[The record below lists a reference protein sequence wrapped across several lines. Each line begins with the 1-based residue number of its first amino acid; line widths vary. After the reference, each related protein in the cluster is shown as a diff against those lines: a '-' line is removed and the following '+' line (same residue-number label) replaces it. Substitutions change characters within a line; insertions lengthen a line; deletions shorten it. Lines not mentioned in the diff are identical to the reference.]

1 MSSILFVVKLQ
12 NNKYYLGL
20 SNNLTE
26 IFNEHLYNKYNIE
39 WMNLFKPLKILSV
52 SYNYNY
58 ELLNNTVI
66 EYMNTYGIENVR
78 GGSYSNVLEQ
88 Y

>member
-39 WMNLFKPLKILSV
+39 WMNLFKTLKILSV
-52 SYNYNY
+52 SYNYNF
-58 ELLNNTVI
+58 EMLNNTVI

>member
-26 IFNEHLYNKYNIE
+26 IFNEHLYNKYNI
-39 WMNLFKPLKILSV
+39 LIDSLIFIK
-52 SYNYNY
+52 
-58 ELLNNTVI
+58 
-66 EYMNTYGIENVR
+66 
-78 GGSYSNVLEQ
+78 
-88 Y
+88 

>member
-1 MSSILFVVKLQ
+1 
-12 NNKYYLGL
+12 
-20 SNNLTE
+20 
-26 IFNEHLYNKYNIE
+26 
-39 WMNLFKPLKILSV
+39 MNLFKPLKILSV
-52 SYNYNY
+52 SYNYNF
-58 ELLNNTVI
+58 EMLNNTVI